1 MKAATLDRISIIQTV
16 LDATGRGTYLEI
28 GVCTGESFIPT
39 RANRKWGVDPGH
51 ALSWKRLSKY
61 KLFSLLGLKDE
72 RIFREES
79 DKFFEAHADIL
90 RKHGVD
96 VAFVD
101 GLHTYAQAH
110 RDIENSLRHLNQGGY
125 VLAHD
130 CNPESAAAAVPASD
144 IAAAAAEAGPDW
156 SGAWNG
162 DVWKAIVHLRSTRDD
177 LRVHVLDCDNG
188 VGVVWRGAPTER
200 LSYSPGEICEMD
212 YADLERDRIRLLGLR
227 PPSFLNDVL
236 RGAAG

>member
-1 MKAATLDRISIIQTV
+1 VDRISIIQAV

-39 RANRKWGVDPGH
+39 RAKRKWGVDPGH

-61 KLFSLLGLKDE
+61 KMFSLLGLKDE

-79 DKFFEAHADIL
+79 DQFFEKHADIL
-90 RKHGVD
+90 CKHGVD

-110 RDIENSLRHLNQGGY
+110 RDIENSLKHLNAGGY

-130 CNPESAAAAVPASD
+130 CNPANAIAALPAVD
-144 IAAAAAEAGPDW
+144 IAAAAAELGADW

-162 DVWKAIVHLRSTRDD
+162 DVWKAVVHLRSTRDD
-177 LRVHVLDCDNG
+177 LCVHVLDCDNG
-188 VGVVWRGAPTER
+188 VGVVWRGAPNER
-200 LSYSPGEICEMD
+200 LAYTPGEIGEMD

-227 PPSFLNDVL
+227 PPSFLQDVL
-236 RGAAG
+236 RDRAT